1 MQDFL
6 MQATEAL
13 AQRNLSLAYDFVQ
26 RYLVADFDTEKREI
40 EADQLLF
47 VAFGILEQGDFQAR
61 WDMAKVLPN
70 LGDRIIDPLIAVIEN
85 EENESEYRWF
95 SARIL
100 GGFDQPRVVLALV
113 KLLQTTEDEDLKAIA
128 SSSLGNLGKSAIA
141 VLSELLSNAQTRL
154 FAVEALAQIRRTE
167 VIEPLLTI
175 INDADA
181 NVRKEAIAAL
191 GSFSDVRILPRLI
204 IALKDLA
211 ASVRKESI
219 IALGFRTE
227 PGDKTDLLNELKPL
241 LYDYNL
247 EVCQQAAIA
256 ISKIR
261 SEAGAMILFKILQ
274 EDLTPIP
281 LQLTLIQSLAWLET
295 PASLSYLDKVLT
307 NISTESALEI
317 IRVLGRIEIL
327 KTEAADILLSFF
339 NSENPLLQQP
349 QIRQA
354 IAYSWGQL
362 KVSQTL
368 NALETLTHDP
378 EPVVKLHAI
387 AALKKLQVTPKT

>member
-1 MQDFL
+1 MKDLL
-6 MQATEAL
+6 MQATAAL
-13 AQRNLSLAYDFVQ
+13 AQGNLSLAYDFVQ
-26 RYLVADFDTEKREI
+26 SYLIAEI
-40 EADQLLF
+40 EGEKQEKEQDQLLF
-47 VAFGILEQGDFQAR
+47 VALGILEQGDFQAR
-61 WDMAKVLPN
+61 WEMAKVLPN
-70 LGDRIIDPLIAVIEN
+70 LGDRIIDPLITVIEN

-95 SARIL
+95 AARIL
-100 GGFDQPRVVLALV
+100 GGFDQPRIVLALV
-113 KLLQTTEDEDLKAIA
+113 KLLETTEDEDLKAIA

-154 FAVEALAQIRRTE
+154 LAVEALAQIRRTE

-191 GSFSDVRILPRLI
+191 GSFSDARILPLLI
-204 IALKDLA
+204 ISLKDLA
-211 ASVRKESI
+211 APVRKEAI
-219 IALGFRTE
+219 IALGFRAD
-227 PGDKTDLLNELKPL
+227 PGDKTDLLNELEPL

-256 ISKIR
+256 ISKIKV
-261 SEAGAMILFKILQ
+261 EKGAMILFKILQ

-295 PASLSYLDKVLT
+295 PVSVSYLDRALT
-307 NISTESALEI
+307 NISSDRALEI

-327 KTEAADILLSFF
+327 KTEAADILLKFF
-339 NSENPLLQQP
+339 NSDSPLLQQP

-378 EPVVKLHAI
+378 ESVVKLHAI
-387 AALKKLQVTPKT
+387 AALKKLQTNPKT